1 MAADTFRYDRL
12 GGYVQKGPYLNG
24 TSLQVAEL
32 REDLT
37 LTGKTYSTQLIDNRG
52 TFELRDIALVS
63 QYVQLQANGFYF
75 NEVTN
80 ENSSAQL
87 TLFALSDLKGKST
100 LNVNLLSTLE
110 RGRAEYLI
118 DRGIDFSAAK
128 LRAQQEI
135 LAMFKLEGSTTIESE
150 LMDIT
155 QPGED
160 NAKLLAISVILQSY
174 LSVADLSELVAN
186 ISTDIRTDGVLDS
199 ELLGSTLVNSAVA
212 LQLPEVRANL
222 ENRYELLGLTVQVPD
237 FEKYVQRFIDSTSF
251 AFTNHIKY
259 PVQGTHGPNLLSDSL
274 VNFAWGKFSLH
285 AKIPISSSVRVYISG
300 PNWEYAYRSA
310 EGWTVSGYDQYRGS
324 REFTASENTQV
335 DLDIR
340 LTRYDPWGGEP
351 RDAPYNPQP
360 DSTGHIP
367 GPSFA
372 TDTTRIL
379 VYENGSDT
387 ASWEKK
393 FVLE

>member
-360 DSTGHIP
+360 DSTGYIP